1 MGGFSL
7 KAVPLIVSRTATLRI
22 FNDRQLMLGTD
33 KVAEPGNSSARSAEI
48 PELPFAVERDGVP
61 IDMIVDMGFVG
72 MGANKKGVFAFQK
85 TGGEVIADLICFLR
99 RYFSR
104 LKRLAYLVN
113 KHITFF
119 FFSGK
124 KFILPFCH

>member
-85 TGGEVIADLICFLR
+85 TEAK
-99 RYFSR
+99 S
-104 LKRLAYLVN
+104 
-113 KHITFF
+113 
-119 FFSGK
+119 
-124 KFILPFCH
+124 